1 MKNTKGKIKK
11 IFVGALAGL
20 TLLSGLTFVGCH
32 KEPEN
37 NDPDIE
43 KDPPI
48 IEVEKNKAETL
59 TELQTRYPQQ
69 VENFVGEQFDK
80 VLEDLEIEENI
91 TADYEIIAGESG
103 ITSIKFTFEYNHH
116 SYTAFANFEN
126 PLTFEAVAN
135 FESDEALTDAID
147 QAIES
152 STTQHEKEY
161 ILNHVESLEE
171 LKETY
176 PEKVNQFLNTQF
188 AYAFENKGFAETED
202 NKVKDRTADI
212 TADENG
218 VQKVEYTYT
227 FNGREQ
233 NISVEYT
240 SPISLDTLA
249 NYPEHEQSKEQVV
262 EAMLSSKIDH
272 EIPLSSYTD
281 QEIISL
287 FQDQINANLYD
298 ALYAC
303 SQYFEEDRTLSIT
316 KYQWHLGEITD
327 GKVQNLQ
334 VHFLLENKQA
344 AAIRHVFNV
353 KLKKP
358 TSLAELAKENNPVQ
372 FNKLSASAGS
382 SAYYYSYIP
391 AEQKED
397 TFGGRALKIIT
408 EQMPDRV
415 SDFDFANAESV
426 ITYGTVGNSV
436 AFDVYYSLG
445 NEIRHYVIE
454 TIYYGSGNL
463 YDGHLSKLENG
474 NWNLFRLEEQF
485 NLVSDNV
492 LEWATPAP
500 QNENAN

>member
-59 TELQTRYPQQ
+59 TELQTKYPQQ

-80 VLEDLEIEENI
+80 VLEDLEIEEDI

-103 ITSIKFTFEYNHH
+103 ITSIKYTFEYNHH
-116 SYTAFANFEN
+116 SYTAFANFET

-135 FESDEALTDAID
+135 FESDEELTDAID

-202 NKVKDRTADI
+202 NKVKDRTAEI
-212 TADENG
+212 IADENG

-262 EAMLSSKIDH
+262 EAMLSSKIEH

-303 SQYFEEDRTLSIT
+303 SQYFEDDRMLSII
-316 KYQWHLGEITD
+316 KYQWRLGEITD

-344 AAIRHVFNV
+344 GIWHVFNV

-382 SAYYYSYIP
+382 SVYYYSYIP

-397 TFGGRALKIIT
+397 DYGGRALKIIT
-408 EQMPDRV
+408 EQLTDKF

-426 ITYGTVGNSV
+426 ITYTPPGTGGNC
-436 AFDVYYSLG
+436 FDVYYSLG
-445 NEIRHYVIE
+445 NEIRFYYFDVGF
-454 TIYYGSGNL
+454 YGSG
-463 YDGHLSKLENG
+463 DSEEGVLSKLEKG
-474 NWNLFRLEEQF
+474 NWSSYGLAKQL

-500 QNENAN
+500 QNENVN